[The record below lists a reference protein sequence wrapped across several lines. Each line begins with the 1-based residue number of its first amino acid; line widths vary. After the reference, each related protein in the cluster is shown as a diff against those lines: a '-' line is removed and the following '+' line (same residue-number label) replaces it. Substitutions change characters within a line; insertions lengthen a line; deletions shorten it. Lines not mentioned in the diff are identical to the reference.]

1 MEVTVRSYAKANVGL
16 KIEGRREDGYHLISS
31 YFLLLPFYDKLK
43 ISIEDGPYSVSIKG
57 NESYIGS
64 KEDLMEKSARLF
76 SLKTGLTFSLK
87 IEIKKNIPLQAG
99 LGGGSSDAA
108 SVLVALNNYFKYF
121 SNEELISFSQLV
133 GADVPFFTSGYKCA
147 YVSGIGE
154 KVEDRE
160 WLKEYKYVSLFR
172 AKGSGVSTIEAY
184 RKLDECNLTTTP
196 LPSLVYPLKRNLFPN
211 DFERIEGKSIF
222 DEIKNTIEED
232 DYLSLSGSG
241 SVWFLLSKE
250 PYCSKSEYFLSCK
263 KIM

>member
-1 MEVTVRSYAKANVGL
+1 MEVTVRSYAKANIGL
-16 KIEGRREDGYHLISS
+16 KIVGKREDGYHTISS
-31 YFLLLPFYDKLK
+31 YFLLLPFYDELK
-43 ISIEDGPYSVSIKG
+43 ISIENGPYSVSIKG

-76 SLKTGLTFSLK
+76 SLKTGLSFSLR

-121 SNEELISFSQLV
+121 SNEELISFSQLI
-133 GADVPFFTSGYKCA
+133 GADVPFFVSGYKCA

-154 KVEDRE
+154 RVEERE

-172 AKGSGVSTIEAY
+172 AKESGVSTIEAY

-196 LPSLVYPLKRNLFPN
+196 LSNLVYPLRRSEFPN
-211 DFERIEGKSIF
+211 DFELIEGKRIF
-222 DEIKNTIEED
+222 DEIKNTICED

-250 PYCSKSEYFLSCK
+250 PYCVKNEYFLSCK